1 MKKERLCWWE
11 ENIYI
16 YIYIYMYIY
25 GLKQNLNRGLSETG
39 WI

>member
-16 YIYIYMYIY
+16 YIYIHTY

>member
-11 ENIYI
+11 ENI
-16 YIYIYMYIY
+16 YIY